1 MKTKFACCQMP
12 LTADKE
18 TNINTAEKMIRAA
31 AADGAGMVLLPEMYV
46 CPYAG
51 SDFLTAA
58 EPADGP
64 ANTLMSKLA
73 GELGITLFAG
83 SIPELENG
91 HIYNSCFVFGPDGRL
106 LGRHRKVHLFD
117 VAVKNG
123 ISFKESHV
131 LTAGDSIT
139 VVETPFGHVGVA
151 VCFDIRFPEQF
162 RIMAEHGAKLA
173 VLPAAFNMTTGPAH
187 WELAL
192 RSRAVDNQLY
202 IAACSSARDEKA
214 KYAAWGHSC
223 VIGPWGDR
231 IAGLD
236 EKPGMVSVEIDTRVV
251 DTVREELPILS
262 ARRTDL
268 YSVEEI
274 K

>member
-1 MKTKFACCQMP
+1 M
-12 LTADKE
+12 
-18 TNINTAEKMIRAA
+18 
-31 AADGAGMVLLPEMYV
+31 
-46 CPYAG
+46 
-51 SDFLTAA
+51 
-58 EPADGP
+58 
-64 ANTLMSKLA
+64 
-73 GELGITLFAG
+73 
-83 SIPELENG
+83 
-91 HIYNSCFVFGPDGRL
+91 
-106 LGRHRKVHLFD
+106 
-117 VAVKNG
+117 
-123 ISFKESHV
+123 
-131 LTAGDSIT
+131 
-139 VVETPFGHVGVA
+139 ETPFGPVGVA

-223 VIGPWGDR
+223 VIGPWGDK

-236 EKPGMVSVEIDTRVV
+236 EKPGTVSVEIDTRVV

-268 YSVEEI
+268 YRVEEI